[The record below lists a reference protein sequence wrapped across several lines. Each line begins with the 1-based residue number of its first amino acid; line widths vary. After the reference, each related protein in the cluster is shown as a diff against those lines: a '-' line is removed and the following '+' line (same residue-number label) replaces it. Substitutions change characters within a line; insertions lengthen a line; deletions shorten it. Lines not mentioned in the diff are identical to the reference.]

1 MLIETLIDK
10 YKHDEDDSYFR
21 IFEIPINEMVF
32 NEINELRAYLIDN
45 NLGKMT
51 ISSEP
56 EIDDFNL
63 EGGFKKEYNNTSA
76 TVKIKK
82 QSDTGKFFFTKKG
95 IEKYLLSSD
104 ALINEQV
111 IKIGFENFSEFTTLF
126 TSFCKLN
133 SSHSISKE
141 DALKIETI
149 KYVKPL
155 TIEAQK
161 RLPQNVLS
169 WLVEER
175 DIVKI
180 PSTWKNA
187 FLWRLLTS
195 LSSEVYELGSSLE
208 LTFRGERRRK
218 IIFDLT
224 HQYSSDTLYQKLNN
238 CCHWLYFQ
246 SKDIDSR
253 HAIFNNQLSLL
264 LNDDIV
270 NGNAEQLIK
279 IFEDSLENSKLAY
292 RYYLQSSSKELAK
305 NLTEL
310 NKTLFEYT
318 SKIRQNTTDLIN
330 ALWKDFTT
338 TLGLLMLT
346 FSQKKSDLPS
356 YVFDFLGIALTIYL
370 ITSIALNSQLNFWFY
385 KNIKSNLLSW
395 QSKVYSYMSNSEFDD
410 YALNPLKAANQ
421 KYRSTFY
428 IILVF
433 YAIMIISL
441 LLLTFEIN
449 LLSFFKKPNQ

>member
-1 MLIETLIDK
+1 MLIETFLEK
-10 YKHDEDDSYFR
+10 FKHDESESSLR
-21 IFEIPINEMVF
+21 IFEIPVDEQAFSDINM
-32 NEINELRAYLIDN
+32 LSAYLSDN
-45 NLGKMT
+45 GIGS
-51 ISSEP
+51 ISITSNP
-56 EIDDFNL
+56 EMDFIL
-63 EGGFKKEYNNTSA
+63 EEGFKDEYNNTEVTLKVQKNTS
-76 TVKIKK
+76 I
-82 QSDTGKFFFTKKG
+82 GKFFLSKKG
-95 IEKYLLSSD
+95 IEKYLNSENGLKNSQ
-104 ALINEQV
+104 I
-111 IKIGFENFSEFTTLF
+111 IKIGYSDFTDFNTLYTQFRKISSDSFSDVQDDFV
-126 TSFCKLN
+126 
-133 SSHSISKE
+133 
-141 DALKIETI
+141 AIETI

-161 RLPQNVLS
+161 RLPQNILS

-175 DIVKI
+175 DIGKI
-180 PSTWKNA
+180 PTTWKNA
-187 FLWRLLTS
+187 FFWRLLTA

-218 IIFDLT
+218 IIFDTTNAYLNEN
-224 HQYSSDTLYQKLNN
+224 LYLKLNN

-264 LNDDIV
+264 LNDDLLNV
-270 NGNAEQLIK
+270 DSDQLIK

-338 TLGLLMLT
+338 TLALLMLT
-346 FSQKKSDLPS
+346 FSQKKTDLPS

-370 ITSIALNSQLNFWFY
+370 VTSIALNSHLNFWFY

-395 QSKVYSYMSNSEFDD
+395 QSKVYSYMSNSEFDN
-410 YALNPLKAANQ
+410 YALNPLKSANQ

-441 LLLTFEIN
+441 LLLTFEVN
-449 LLSFFKKPNQ
+449 LLSFFKKT